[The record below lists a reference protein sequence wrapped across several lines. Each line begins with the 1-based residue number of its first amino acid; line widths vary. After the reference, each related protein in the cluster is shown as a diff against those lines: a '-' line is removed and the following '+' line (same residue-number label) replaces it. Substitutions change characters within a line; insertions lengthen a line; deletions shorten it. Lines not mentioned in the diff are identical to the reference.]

1 MEVGVVSDLDL
12 LWQLQKQDKTLIDL
26 NERLDFWNEETKLKK
41 LKKNYEKNGI

>member
-1 MEVGVVSDLDL
+1 MSDLDL

-41 LKKNYEKNGI
+41 LKKNYEKKRNLD